1 MSLLELLGLAHSY
14 LYPKFSL
21 GCFEAFS
28 EKCEMVVNENTVL
41 YLSTGQLDN
50 QLLGQMFGSI

>member
-1 MSLLELLGLAHSY
+1 MPSLALLGLAHSH

-28 EKCEMVVNENTVL
+28 EKCEMVVNENIVL

-50 QLLGQMFGSI
+50 QLFGQMFGSI